1 MTEEMASGSYAAHVT
16 DEMAFTASM
25 PHADEEMTAAAFM
38 PHADGE
44 MTAVPFM
51 PHADGEMTAVPFM
64 PHVMREMTSAEY
76 WISKVRDPDRV
87 LADEGQIKALNKE
100 IVGVPGCHLRDM
112 LQVAEHPLSGEQEAD
127 PSAFQ
132 KYLFAEVRSYLS
144 QFFGGDNFVA
154 SGDPF
159 TENEAAE
166 ILRNVFVDETSRESA
181 NAGVGTSAGDS
192 ANAGSGTPAGESANA
207 GVGTPAGDSANAGD
221 GTPAGDCANAGV
233 GTSAGDSANAGV
245 GTPAGRAT
253 LYGICTKMTDIRMGP
268 TDLIVTDSLGD
279 LDFDQLQL
287 DSLKI
292 NDPVVIR
299 AESADGR
306 YIYCDAAAMSGWVRK
321 EDIAVCRD
329 REEWL
334 DAWNIPDA
342 DVVVVTQGKI
352 LLDESHVNP
361 ESSGRVLTMGCML
374 RRVRPEAYDT
384 SVTNRASFYNYAVY
398 LPVRKGDGSY
408 ARTIALIPMH
418 SGVSAGFLPLTVR
431 NILTLAF
438 LRIGDAYGW
447 GGMLS
452 TPDCSAYVREIYQC
466 FGLVLP
472 RNTIWQVEMP
482 VRKWRMDSWSNEKKQ
497 KLLDT
502 LQPGALLLF
511 KGHIMLYLGENGGRH
526 YIVNALSSMMDPQTG
541 SKVRV
546 RSIVINTFEDSYR
559 TSGKRW
565 LEDLNTAMVPYVAG
579 ETM

>member
-1 MTEEMASGSYAAHVT
+1 MRKDGGLKLVMTEEMASGSYAAHVT

-25 PHADEEMTAAAFM
+25 
-38 PHADGE
+38 
-44 MTAVPFM
+44 
-51 PHADGEMTAVPFM
+51 PFM

-166 ILRNVFVDETSRESA
+166 ILRNVFVDETFRESA
-181 NAGVGTSAGDS
+181 NAGVGTPAGDS
-192 ANAGSGTPAGESANA
+192 ADAGGEAPAGESANA
-207 GVGTPAGDSANAGD
+207 GVGTPAG
-221 GTPAGDCANAGV
+221 
-233 GTSAGDSANAGV
+233 
-245 GTPAGRAT
+245 RAA

-334 DAWNIPDA
+334 CAWNIPDA

>member
-1 MTEEMASGSYAAHVT
+1 MRKDGGLKLVMTEEMASGSYAAHVT

-25 PHADEEMTAAAFM
+25 PHADEEMTAAA
-38 PHADGE
+38 
-44 MTAVPFM
+44 FM

-144 QFFGGDNFVA
+144 QFFRGDSFVA

-159 TENEAAE
+159 TETEAAE

-181 NAGVGTSAGDS
+181 NAG
-192 ANAGSGTPAGESANA
+192 SGTPAGDSANA
-207 GVGTPAGDSANAGD
+207 GVGTPAGDS
-221 GTPAGDCANAGV
+221 ANAGV

-334 DAWNIPDA
+334 GAWNIPDA

-361 ESSGRVLTMGCML
+361 ESSGRVLTMGCMF

-384 SVTNRASFYNYAVY
+384 SVTNRASLYNYAVY

-447 GGMLS
+447 GGML
-452 TPDCSAYVREIYQC
+452 
-466 FGLVLP
+466 
-472 RNTIWQVEMP
+472 
-482 VRKWRMDSWSNEKKQ
+482 
-497 KLLDT
+497 
-502 LQPGALLLF
+502 
-511 KGHIMLYLGENGGRH
+511 
-526 YIVNALSSMMDPQTG
+526 
-541 SKVRV
+541 
-546 RSIVINTFEDSYR
+546 
-559 TSGKRW
+559 
-565 LEDLNTAMVPYVAG
+565 
-579 ETM
+579 

>member
-1 MTEEMASGSYAAHVT
+1 MKLVMTEEMASGSYAAHVT

-25 PHADEEMTAAAFM
+25 PHADEEMTAAA
-38 PHADGE
+38 
-44 MTAVPFM
+44 FM

-132 KYLFAEVRSYLS
+132 KHLLAEVRSYLS

-181 NAGVGTSAGDS
+181 NAGSGTPAGDSANAGVGTSAGES
-192 ANAGSGTPAGESANA
+192 ANAGSGTPAGE
-207 GVGTPAGDSANAGD
+207 
-221 GTPAGDCANAGV
+221 
-233 GTSAGDSANAGV
+233 SANAGV

-329 REEWL
+329 REEWFG
-334 DAWNIPDA
+334 AWNIPDA

-398 LPVRKGDGSY
+398 LPVRKDDGSY

-502 LQPGALLLF
+502 LPPGALLLF

>member
-1 MTEEMASGSYAAHVT
+1 MT
-16 DEMAFTASM
+16 
-25 PHADEEMTAAAFM
+25 EEMTAAAFM
-38 PHADGE
+38 PYV
-44 MTAVPFM
+44 T
-51 PHADGEMTAVPFM
+51 
-64 PHVMREMTSAEY
+64 REMASAEY
-76 WISKVRDPDRV
+76 WLSKVRDPDRV
-87 LADEGQIKALNKE
+87 LADEGQIKALNEE
-100 IVGVPGCHLRDM
+100 IVKVPGCHLRDM
-112 LQVAEHPLSGEQEAD
+112 LQFTGHPVWGEREAN

-132 KYLFAEVRSYLS
+132 KHLLAEVRSYLS
-144 QFFGGDNFVA
+144 AFFGDGNFVA
-154 SGDPF
+154 SGNPF
-159 TENEAAE
+159 SENEAAE
-166 ILRNVFVDETSRESA
+166 VLRNVY
-181 NAGVGTSAGDS
+181 VGGDS
-192 ANAGSGTPAGESANA
+192 ENACLRAPAGQSTNA
-207 GVGTPAGDSANAGD
+207 GVGTPAGQSTNAGM
-221 GTPAGDCANAGV
+221 GTPAGDSVNAG
-233 GTSAGDSANAGV
+233 GRMFSGDSADAGGEAPARESV
-245 GTPAGRAT
+245 NTGGEAPAGAAA

-292 NDPVVIR
+292 NDPVIIR

-306 YIYCDAAAMSGWVRK
+306 YIYCDAATLSGWVLK

-334 DAWNIPDA
+334 SAWNIPDEE
-342 DVVVVTQGKI
+342 VLVVTQGKI

-374 RRVRPEAYDT
+374 RRVRPEEYDA

-398 LPVRKGDGSY
+398 LPVRKNDGSY

-438 LRIGDAYGW
+438 SRIGDAYGW

-482 VRKWRMDSWSNEKKQ
+482 VRKWRMDSWSDDRKQ
-497 KLLDT
+497 ELLDT
-502 LQPGALLLF
+502 LQAGALFLF

-526 YIVNALSSMMDPQTG
+526 YVVNALSSMMDPQTG

-546 RSIVINTFEDSYR
+546 RSIVINTLEDSYR
-559 TSGKRW
+559 PSGKCW
-565 LEDLNTAMVPYVAG
+565 LDDLNMAMVPYRAD
-579 ETM
+579 ETL

>member
-1 MTEEMASGSYAAHVT
+1 MRKEGGKKLVMTEEMASGSYAAHVT

-51 PHADGEMTAVPFM
+51 PHADGETTAVPFM

-132 KYLFAEVRSYLS
+132 KHLLAEVRSYLS

-181 NAGVGTSAGDS
+181 NAG
-192 ANAGSGTPAGESANA
+192 SGTP
-207 GVGTPAGDSANAGD
+207 
-221 GTPAGDCANAGV
+221 
-233 GTSAGDSANAGV
+233 AGDSANAGV
-245 GTPAGRAT
+245 GTPAGRAA

-334 DAWNIPDA
+334 GAWNIPDA

-502 LQPGALLLF
+502 LPPGALLLF

-546 RSIVINTFEDSYR
+546 RSIVINTLEDSYR

>member
-1 MTEEMASGSYAAHVT
+1 MT
-16 DEMAFTASM
+16 
-25 PHADEEMTAAAFM
+25 EEMTAAAFM
-38 PHADGE
+38 PYV
-44 MTAVPFM
+44 T
-51 PHADGEMTAVPFM
+51 
-64 PHVMREMTSAEY
+64 REMASAEY
-76 WISKVRDPDRV
+76 WLSKVRDPDRV
-87 LADEGQIKALNKE
+87 LADEGQIKALNEE
-100 IVGVPGCHLRDM
+100 IVKVPGCHLRDM
-112 LQVAEHPLSGEQEAD
+112 LQFTGHPVWGEREAN

-132 KYLFAEVRSYLS
+132 KHLLAEVRSYLS
-144 QFFGGDNFVA
+144 AFFGDGNFVA
-154 SGDPF
+154 SGNPF
-159 TENEAAE
+159 SENEAAE
-166 ILRNVFVDETSRESA
+166 VLRNVY
-181 NAGVGTSAGDS
+181 VGGDS
-192 ANAGSGTPAGESANA
+192 ENA
-207 GVGTPAGDSANAGD
+207 GVGTPAGQSTNACV
-221 GTPAGDCANAGV
+221 GTPAGDTVNAG
-233 GTSAGDSANAGV
+233 GRMSTGDSADAG
-245 GTPAGRAT
+245 GEAPAGAAA

-292 NDPVVIR
+292 NDPVIIR

-306 YIYCDAAAMSGWVRK
+306 YIYCDAATLSGWVLK

-334 DAWNIPDA
+334 SAWNIPDEE
-342 DVVVVTQGKI
+342 VLVVTQGKI

-374 RRVRPEAYDT
+374 RRVRPEEYDA

-398 LPVRKGDGSY
+398 LPVRKNDGSY

-438 LRIGDAYGW
+438 SRIGDAYGW

-482 VRKWRMDSWSNEKKQ
+482 VRKWRMDSWSDDKKQ
-497 KLLDT
+497 ELLDT
-502 LQPGALLLF
+502 LQAGALFLF

-526 YIVNALSSMMDPQTG
+526 YVVNALSSMMDPQTG

-546 RSIVINTFEDSYR
+546 RSIVINTLEDSYR
-559 TSGKRW
+559 PSGKCW
-565 LEDLNTAMVPYVAG
+565 LDDLNMAMVPYRAD
-579 ETM
+579 ETL

>member
-1 MTEEMASGSYAAHVT
+1 MRKEGGLKLVMTEEMASGSYAAHVT

-25 PHADEEMTAAAFM
+25 PHADEEMTAAA
-38 PHADGE
+38 
-44 MTAVPFM
+44 FM

-112 LQVAEHPLSGEQEAD
+112 LQVAEHPLSGEQQAD

-132 KYLFAEVRSYLS
+132 KHLLAEVRSYLS

-166 ILRNVFVDETSRESA
+166 ILRNVFVDETFRESA
-181 NAGVGTSAGDS
+181 NAGV
-192 ANAGSGTPAGESANA
+192 GTPAGESANA
-207 GVGTPAGDSANAGD
+207 GVGTPAG
-221 GTPAGDCANAGV
+221 
-233 GTSAGDSANAGV
+233 
-245 GTPAGRAT
+245 RAA

-334 DAWNIPDA
+334 GAWNIPDA

-361 ESSGRVLTMGCML
+361 GSSGRVLTMGCML

-511 KGHIMLYLGENGGRH
+511 NGHIMLYLGENGGRH

>member
-1 MTEEMASGSYAAHVT
+1 MST
-16 DEMAFTASM
+16 
-25 PHADEEMTAAAFM
+25 
-38 PHADGE
+38 
-44 MTAVPFM
+44 
-51 PHADGEMTAVPFM
+51 
-64 PHVMREMTSAEY
+64 
-76 WISKVRDPDRV
+76 
-87 LADEGQIKALNKE
+87 
-100 IVGVPGCHLRDM
+100 
-112 LQVAEHPLSGEQEAD
+112 
-127 PSAFQ
+127 
-132 KYLFAEVRSYLS
+132 
-144 QFFGGDNFVA
+144 
-154 SGDPF
+154 
-159 TENEAAE
+159 
-166 ILRNVFVDETSRESA
+166 
-181 NAGVGTSAGDS
+181 GDS
-192 ANAGSGTPAGESANA
+192 ADAGGEAPAGAA
-207 GVGTPAGDSANAGD
+207 A
-221 GTPAGDCANAGV
+221 
-233 GTSAGDSANAGV
+233 
-245 GTPAGRAT
+245 

-334 DAWNIPDA
+334 GAWNIPDA

-398 LPVRKGDGSY
+398 LPVRKDDGSY